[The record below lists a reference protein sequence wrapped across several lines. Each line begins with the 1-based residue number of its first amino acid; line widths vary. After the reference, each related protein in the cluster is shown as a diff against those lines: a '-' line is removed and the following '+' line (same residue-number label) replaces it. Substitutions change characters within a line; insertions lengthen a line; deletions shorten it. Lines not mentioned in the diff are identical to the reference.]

1 MQFHATYS
9 LHIMQEGYGFKFEKF
24 TKISKSSN
32 SSDELAKYSISISNI
47 VKPIE
52 NDALYYQ

>member
-1 MQFHATYS
+1 
-9 LHIMQEGYGFKFEKF
+9 MQEGYGFKFEKF